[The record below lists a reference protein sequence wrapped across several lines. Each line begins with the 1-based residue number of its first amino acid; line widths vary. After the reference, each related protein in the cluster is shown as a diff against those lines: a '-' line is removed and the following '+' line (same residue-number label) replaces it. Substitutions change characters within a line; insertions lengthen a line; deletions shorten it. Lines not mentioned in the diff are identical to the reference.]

1 MLSRRRQ
8 EEKVKYRG
16 RVESGEVK
24 CSCKYWFQVRKVCKV
39 NIIKNLL
46 TIYKFYKT
54 YFSEYLQDG
63 GRFILGQSGQEAKNV
78 HMDSFTAPTSA
89 RLSLSW
95 VDMSYNFFVVLL

>member
-39 NIIKNLL
+39 NII
-46 TIYKFYKT
+46 
-54 YFSEYLQDG
+54 
-63 GRFILGQSGQEAKNV
+63 
-78 HMDSFTAPTSA
+78 
-89 RLSLSW
+89 
-95 VDMSYNFFVVLL
+95 